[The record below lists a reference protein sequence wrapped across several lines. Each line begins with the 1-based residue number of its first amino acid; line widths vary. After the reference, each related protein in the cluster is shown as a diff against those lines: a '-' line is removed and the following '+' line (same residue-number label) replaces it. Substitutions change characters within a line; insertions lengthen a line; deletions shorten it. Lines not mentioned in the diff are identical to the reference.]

1 MERYHP
7 LKDLALRDV
16 VARSIDTEL
25 KKSGD
30 ECVYLDISH
39 RSSDFIKNRFPNIY
53 MKCLELNIDITKEP
67 IPVVP
72 AAHYMCGG
80 IMTDMQGR
88 TNITN
93 LYAIGEVACTGL
105 HGANRLASNSLIE
118 ALVFSRSAFEDSAKT
133 ITGTD
138 DYQFPPVPLWDTGS
152 ATDSDESVVVSH
164 NWDEVRRMMWNYV
177 GIVRTNKRL
186 IRATRRIEVIQ
197 QEIKDYYWNFII
209 ARDLLELRNLATV
222 AELIITSATIR
233 KESRGLHYNLDYLE
247 RDDNNW
253 HHDTII

>member
-1 MERYHP
+1 MEHYHP
-7 LKDLALRDV
+7 FKDLALRDV
-16 VARSIDTEL
+16 VARSIDAEL

-39 RSSDFIKNRFPNIY
+39 RSPDFIKNRFPNIY

-80 IMTDMQGR
+80 ITTDTQGR

-118 ALVFSRSAFEDSAKT
+118 ALVFSRFAFEDSAKT
-133 ITGTD
+133 ITGIG
-138 DYQFPPVPLWDTGS
+138 DYQFPHIPLWDTGS

-177 GIVRTNKRL
+177 GIVKTNKRL
-186 IRATRRIEVIQ
+186 IRAIE
-197 QEIKDYYWNFII
+197 ED
-209 ARDLLELRNLATV
+209 
-222 AELIITSATIR
+222 
-233 KESRGLHYNLDYLE
+233 RGHPKQGK
-247 RDDNNW
+247 
-253 HHDTII
+253 